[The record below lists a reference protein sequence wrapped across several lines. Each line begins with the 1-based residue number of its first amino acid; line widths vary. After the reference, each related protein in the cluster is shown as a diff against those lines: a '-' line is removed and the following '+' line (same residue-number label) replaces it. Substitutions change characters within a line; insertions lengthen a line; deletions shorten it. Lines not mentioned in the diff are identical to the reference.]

1 MNVYLENLER
11 IEFSVTMCCTGRC
24 RHCSQGD
31 HYGYSGH
38 IDGTRAAEAVERVC
52 RYYEIKSLMTFGGEP
67 LLFPETVC
75 AIQSAAERAGIPRR
89 EIITNGF
96 FSRDSRRIAEV
107 AHMLAESGV
116 NRVMLSVDAFHQET
130 VPLAPVE
137 LFAERVRTE
146 GIPVEIHPAWLK
158 APEADNEYDGKTRE
172 LMKSFRENGYSV
184 SEGNIIF
191 LKGKAVEL
199 LGGAA
204 DEAPADPYEEDPG
217 NIRSLCFDADGGVLG
232 GSIYKND
239 IIDII
244 KAYSPV

>member
-1 MNVYLENLER
+1 
-11 IEFSVTMCCTGRC
+11 
-24 RHCSQGD
+24 
-31 HYGYSGH
+31 
-38 IDGTRAAEAVERVC
+38 
-52 RYYEIKSLMTFGGEP
+52 
-67 LLFPETVC
+67 
-75 AIQSAAERAGIPRR
+75 
-89 EIITNGF
+89 
-96 FSRDSRRIAEV
+96 
-107 AHMLAESGV
+107 MLAESGV

-158 APEADNEYDGKTRE
+158 APESDNEFDGKTRE
-172 LMKSFRENGYSV
+172 LMKSFREKGYSV

-191 LKGKAVEL
+191 LKGKAVDL